1 MNMARESTDL
11 DRLIEEGLTLYGQG
25 NLDGALLVW
34 ERVLLVDPD
43 NAQANS
49 YVDYVRMNYELLTSD
64 LGDED
69 AGPFGIAADG
79 EPEYQIEI
87 SPGEAPPVQ
96 PPLYMDPLDEGWY
109 LGDDQGPPTRAQA
122 QIDLDEAP
130 VDTMTLELEADEP
143 PDDAQPAG
151 PGMTFDDATREYPGG
166 HPPRSRTEP
175 AALEFGPEATPGP
188 EGFATQTTNVRRPDL
203 GFVKPTREMAAAE
216 PPVELA
222 PPPIEVLELPDP
234 RRKRAT
240 SAVPPELKM
249 TLRTPPHGDDVV
261 TAEVPAQ
268 PRAPVPP
275 EPSDLPEAPEAPEP
289 PEPDD
294 ASFELTYS
302 NGSAADDDLISSLP
316 SPRAHVT
323 RDLPSAIV
331 PPHQRAALD
340 AIELEMPEDPRP
352 SIHGAPT
359 REIGIAFAATQT
371 TDFSDKPTQELGR
384 PSQLDPLISAPTRE
398 LGLRPAPVAG
408 RALTEDQ
415 PTMAEAR
422 TAKLKPIAIEP
433 DEERERPGTRSDIVL
448 PFDPIDARSSMIL
461 DDVDRDAPA
470 AEPKDDK
477 TRRRISSLI
486 DRALEWS
493 DADQLDR
500 AVAAVDLA
508 LSEDPNSALA
518 QKLIHRNR
526 ETIMTVFQNFLG
538 NLERQPSL
546 ARPLHELGSAPISP
560 RAAFLLSRV
569 DGTLT
574 LDEIL
579 DVSGMPRLEAY
590 RYLCQLFLR
599 GILR

>member
-1 MNMARESTDL
+1 MARESTDL

-34 ERVLLVDPD
+34 ERVLVVDPE

-87 SPGEAPPVQ
+87 SPGEAPPVVS
-96 PPLYMDPLDEGWY
+96 PPLYMDPMDEGWY
-109 LGDDQGPPTRAQA
+109 LGDDQS
-122 QIDLDEAP
+122 AP
-130 VDTMTLELEADEP
+130 VRAPIDDEPVESMTLELEADEP
-143 PDDAQPAG
+143 PDDAQATSG
-151 PGMTFDDATREYPGG
+151 GMNFDDATREYPHG
-166 HPPRSRTEP
+166 RAST
-175 AALEFGPEATPGP
+175 EFGPEATPGP

-203 GFVKPTREMAAAE
+203 GFVKPTREMAIAE
-216 PPVELA
+216 PEVEPA
-222 PPPIEVLELPDP
+222 PPAMEMIELPEP
-234 RRKRAT
+234 PPRKRAT
-240 SAVPPELKM
+240 SVVPPELKM
-249 TLRTPPHGDDVV
+249 TLRTPQHGDDIV

-268 PRAPVPP
+268 PAAPAPP
-275 EPSDLPEAPEAPEP
+275 D
-289 PEPDD
+289 PDD
-294 ASFELTYS
+294 GSFELSYS
-302 NGSAADDDLISSLP
+302 NHSIGNDDLISSLP

-323 RDLPSAIV
+323 RDLPSDIV

-340 AIELEMPEDPRP
+340 AIELDMPADPP
-352 SIHGAPT
+352 PNIHGAPT
-359 REIGIAFAATQT
+359 RELTSIAFAATQT
-371 TDFSDKPTQELGR
+371 TDFSDKPTQEVTVAR
-384 PSQLDPLISAPTRE
+384 PAHLDPLISAPTRE
-398 LGLRPAPVAG
+398 LGLRPAPLAG

-415 PTMAEAR
+415 PTMALADAR
-422 TAKLKPIAIEP
+422 TAKLKPMPIEP
-433 DEERERPGTRSDIVL
+433 DEDRERPGTRSDIML
-448 PFDPIDARSSMIL
+448 PFDPIDARTALIL

-470 AEPKDDK
+470 EEGKDDK
-477 TRRRISSLI
+477 TRRRISGLI
-486 DRALEWS
+486 ERALEWS

-526 ETIMTVFQNFLG
+526 ETIMNVFQNFLG
-538 NLERQPSL
+538 NLDRQPSL